1 MINIVME
8 ISLHDLYLYDDIRR
22 LLLVND
28 SITCLDTDNAPMS
41 KRPMKIHKGLDNT
54 LRFRVFNPD
63 RQPTD
68 VCRYQ
73 LYGRLFNTDNREL
86 VLEKPCRTSTAKGMV
101 FLDLDEGDLANIAVG
116 AYDLVIVGQQPL
128 VAQQKVG
135 ERVTTP
141 FYTDTSNNIVAT
153 VLITGQAE
161 RVPIPSWII
170 TEDDWTPTR
179 MVDNSTGRLV
189 QQFYSSSLPGN
200 RVQNHINGTHSF
212 SVYTDEEHK
221 CTGFLTVLGTLDLN
235 PSEDPHSTHWFK
247 LQMVPGADALE
258 FVEFFGTEA
267 YSFSANIM
275 FLKFVYTPA
284 IDANYQVTGVYSNP
298 GFLKKII
305 LRS

>member
-1 MINIVME
+1 ME

-28 SITCLDTDNAPMS
+28 QITCLATDNAPMN
-41 KRPMKIHKGLDNT
+41 KRHLKAHKGLDNV
-54 LRFRVFNPD
+54 LMFRVFTPD
-63 RQPTD
+63 RQPAN
-68 VCRYQ
+68 VCQYQ
-73 LYGRLFNTDNREL
+73 IFGRLFNTENREL
-86 VLEKPCRTSTAKGMV
+86 VLEKPCRTNTAKGMV
-101 FLDLDEGDLANIAVG
+101 FLDLNEGDLANIAIG
-116 AYDLVIVGQQPL
+116 AYDLVIVGQKPL
-128 VAQQKVG
+128 VAQQVVG
-135 ERVTTP
+135 EKTTTP

-153 VLITGQAE
+153 LLVTGQAE

-179 MVDNSTGRLV
+179 VLDNATGRLV

-221 CTGFLTVLGTLDLN
+221 CSGFLTVLGTLDLN
-235 PSEDPHSTHWFK
+235 PSEDPHSTHWFN
-247 LQMVPGADALE
+247 LQMIPGADELE
-258 FVEFFGTEA
+258 FVNFFGTEA
-267 YSFSANIM
+267 YSFSANVM
-275 FLKFVYTPA
+275 FLKFLYTPA
-284 IDANYQVTGVYSNP
+284 IDTTYLGNGLQYNP